1 MDDKTDNN
9 FKIHKSKK
17 IKTISHHIGVVEKI
31 ILLKDGRLAFA
42 FYGNLFLF

>member
-17 IKTISHHIGVVEKI
+17 IKTISYHTGDVEKI